1 MIGRI
6 EFPKFPD
13 DGTVLSATLEDNQTW
28 TCEDA
33 AVDEFLNMNA
43 PPQEGYLPEAKQLYV
58 GRDVLPDGAKI
69 VEEKIEPVDPNR
81 VY

>member
-6 EFPKFPD
+6 EFPH
-13 DGTVLSATLEDNQTW
+13 DGTILSATLEDNQTW

-33 AVDEFLNMNA
+33 AIDKFLNMNA
-43 PPQEGYLPEAKQLYV
+43 PPQEGYLPAAKQLYV
-58 GRDVLPDGAKI
+58 GVDVLPDGARI
-69 VEEKIEPVDPNR
+69 VEENREPVDPDR